1 LYLPQK
7 VALVRDINLVSEC
20 SRNEYVAPYGKN
32 DALDESQGQS
42 INGPSSQYFAV
53 IFRWLG
59 KALFGSDGW

>member
-20 SRNEYVAPYGKN
+20 SSNTLPPYGKN